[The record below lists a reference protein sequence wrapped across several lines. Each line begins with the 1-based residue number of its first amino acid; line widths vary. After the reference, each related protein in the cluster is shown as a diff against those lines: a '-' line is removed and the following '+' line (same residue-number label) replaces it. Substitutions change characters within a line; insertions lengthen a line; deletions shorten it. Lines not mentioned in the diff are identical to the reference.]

1 MFDVNVEVE
10 NKEFKALP
18 FSPSNLKLIKDK
30 KGKSFVFQLECIVAI
45 EPFFDIT
52 KKECDVITS
61 MGERIRVCMAV
72 DELYAALDI
81 QKQE

>member
-1 MFDVNVEVE
+1 MQ
-10 NKEFKALP
+10 
-18 FSPSNLKLIKDK
+18 
-30 KGKSFVFQLECIVAI
+30 GFVFQLECIVAI

-81 QKQE
+81 QN

>member
-30 KGKSFVFQLECIVAI
+30 NGESFVFQLECIVSI

-52 KKECDVITS
+52 MKEYDVITS

-72 DELYAALDI
+72 V
-81 QKQE
+81 QE